1 MNLRDEIRQLKTGAR
16 ELRKFGLLVGG
27 VFAALGVILLFRH
40 RPSAPYFLAAGGFL
54 IASGLI
60 APRVLKYI
68 YIAWMSLAFVLGFVV
83 SGTLLTLFFY
93 LVITPVG
100 WVARGFGNDF
110 LSLKLNRAAASY
122 WMPRERKPKTPEE
135 YERQF

>member
-1 MNLRDEIRQLKTGAR
+1 MNLRDEIKQLKTGVR

-27 VFAALGVILLFRH
+27 VFAALGVVLLLRH
-40 RPSAPYFLAAGGFL
+40 RPAAPYLLAIGGFL
-54 IASGLI
+54 ILSGLI
-60 APRVLKYI
+60 APRALKPI
-68 YIAWMSLAFVLGFVV
+68 YLVWMSLAVVLGFIV
-83 SGTLLTLFFY
+83 SGILLMLFFF

-110 LSLKLNRAAASY
+110 LSLKLGRPAASY
-122 WMPRERKPKTPEE
+122 WISRERKPKKQAE